1 MRARPI
7 VFANNPLIGR
17 PSLIAMSPLKGSD
30 LDNEPRTIS
39 VKALTKEIQA
49 RVHALPEL
57 RARQLRAI
65 RRDLSKRL
73 INSDSHFV
81 LRLAL
86 NLLELSAFEFR
97 FIAYELVQH
106 HRMAASSLDAAT
118 LEKLGNGID
127 SWAAVD
133 CFACYLAGPAWREGH
148 IGDSVVRRWSRSG
161 DRWWRRA
168 ALVATVPLNNK
179 ARGGTGDSPRTLKIC
194 RLMVDDRDPMVT
206 KALSWT
212 LRELTKRDSQAV
224 REFLEK
230 ERDRLAPLVRREV
243 EHKLATGLKNPR
255 KTQKR

>member
-1 MRARPI
+1 
-7 VFANNPLIGR
+7 
-17 PSLIAMSPLKGSD
+17 LKGSG
-30 LDNEPRTIS
+30 LGNEPQTTS

-57 RARQLRAI
+57 RAQQLRAI
-65 RRDLSKRL
+65 RRDFSKRL
-73 INSDSHFV
+73 TTSDSDFV

-86 NLLELSAFEFR
+86 NLLELSGFAFR

-106 HRMAASSLDAAT
+106 HRRAASSLDAVT

-127 SWAAVD
+127 SWGAVD
-133 CFACYLAGPAWREGH
+133 CFACYLAGPAWREGQ
-148 IGDSVVRRWSRSG
+148 IGDSVVRRWSRSR

-179 ARGGTGDSPRTLKIC
+179 ARGGNGDSPRTLEIC

-212 LRELTKRDSQAV
+212 LRELTKRDAQSV

-230 ERDRLAPLVRREV
+230 QRDRLAPLVRREV
-243 EHKLATGLKNPR
+243 EHKLTTGLKNPR
-255 KTQKR
+255 KQKR

>member
-1 MRARPI
+1 M
-7 VFANNPLIGR
+7 
-17 PSLIAMSPLKGSD
+17 GS
-30 LDNEPRTIS
+30 EPRTIS
-39 VKALTKEIQA
+39 VTALTKEIQA

-57 RARQLRAI
+57 RAQQLRAI
-65 RRDLSKRL
+65 RRDFSKRL
-73 INSDSHFV
+73 TNSDSDFV
-81 LRLAL
+81 LSLAL

-106 HRMAASSLDAAT
+106 HRGAATSLDAAT
-118 LEKLGNGID
+118 LEKLGNGVD
-127 SWAAVD
+127 SWVAVD

-148 IGDSVVRRWSRSG
+148 IGDSVIRRWSRSR

-168 ALVATVPLNNK
+168 AVVATVPLNNK
-179 ARGGTGDSPRTLKIC
+179 ARGGTGDSPRTLEIC

-212 LRELTKRDSQAV
+212 LRELTKRDARSV
-224 REFLEK
+224 KEFLEK

-255 KTQKR
+255 KKRR